1 MKLTVIIEPDQ
12 LNFKISDV
20 PDCPKPGRILMCTP
34 DYFDVTEGINAFMYN
49 KSGGLNRVD
58 KSKAFVQWTDLRMT
72 FEHLGYAVPLV
83 KGQDG
88 LEDMVFCA
96 NQSFPFWNFR
106 TGRPGVILS
115 NMRTEKRKPEVAY
128 FAAWYRIQNY
138 DIREVKDCAFESNG
152 DAIWFPGKRLVIA
165 GYGSSDKHRTD
176 RAAFDQIAAITGAAV
191 IGIEL
196 THPDYYHLDTTLC
209 ILDRE
214 SCLVYPPGVGEKGM
228 TLLKKLFS
236 RVLTVEADEAD
247 APNFAC
253 NAFSPDGKSVV
264 IQKTCKNTMG
274 MLTKAGYRAIPVDT
288 SEFIKSGGSVYC
300 MKLQVY

>member
-1 MKLTVIIEPDQ
+1 MKLTVITDPGQ
-12 LNFKISDV
+12 WAFKISDL

-34 DYFDVTEGINAFMYN
+34 DYFDVTEGINTFMYDE
-49 KSGGLNRVD
+49 SGQLHRVD
-58 KSKAFVQWTDLRMT
+58 RAKAYVQWTDLRMT
-72 FEHLGYAVPLV
+72 FENLGYAVPLV
-83 KGQDG
+83 RGQDG

-106 TGRPGVILS
+106 TGKPGVILS

-138 DIREVKDCAFESNG
+138 DIREIKNCAFESNG
-152 DAIWFPGKRLVIA
+152 DAIWFPGKRLVII

-176 RAAFDQIAAITGAAV
+176 RAALEQVAAITGAAV

-209 ILDRE
+209 ILDQE
-214 SCLVYPPGVGEKGM
+214 NCLVYPPGVGEKGM
-228 TLLKKLFS
+228 ALLSKLFS
-236 RVLTVEADEAD
+236 RLLTVEGDEAGS
-247 APNFAC
+247 PNFAC
-253 NAFSPDGKSVV
+253 NAFCPDGKNVI
-264 IQKTCKNTMG
+264 IQKTCKQTTA
-274 MLTKAGYRAIPVDT
+274 MLEKAGYRVIPVDT

-300 MKLQVY
+300 LKLQVY